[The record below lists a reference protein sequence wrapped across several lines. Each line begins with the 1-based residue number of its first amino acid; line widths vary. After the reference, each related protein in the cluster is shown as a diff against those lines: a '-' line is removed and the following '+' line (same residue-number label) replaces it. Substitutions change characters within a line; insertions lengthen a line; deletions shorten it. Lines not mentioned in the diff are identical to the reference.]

1 MENIKRLAFKISR
14 DIIDPSFLAPAGENF
29 CPPKINFP
37 FSADNS
43 RPLPYA
49 RIYRESGENAL
60 RSILLIR
67 LGGLGDLL
75 VAYPSIALIR
85 RVLSSGSGPVLRR
98 SAEKKQAGRGAEESQ
113 ADQSMKGPQTLHPAG
128 ERKREFDEAFL
139 PAALS
144 LACRAEYG
152 VLLKETGVV
161 DDLLDAGSAPVSGLF
176 GGAGVT
182 TAREGRSVPS
192 PASAYDLVAGWMQ
205 SETTRADLE
214 RFLRTPGGPRVHLMG
229 IRPGSG
235 RLSRFFFD
243 ETREFLR
250 REGASS
256 FPSFE
261 ECAFLSVPSSWTE
274 EGKKLRPASG
284 AKFGDAKSDDA
295 KSGDAKSAGAKSG
308 GIKSGDAK
316 SIEKFAVVHVGSG
329 SRSKRWPLANFI
341 DVVSRLSAAGV
352 SGTIVSGEAEEDIVP
367 SLRSTALPEGWR
379 WVHQPPL
386 RALAGMI
393 ASAGLYLGNDSG
405 VTHLAAACGA
415 SGAAVFRREFES
427 LWEPY
432 GNIQIISA
440 DDIKNITPAAVWE
453 RCCRI
458 SAII

>member
-1 MENIKRLAFKISR
+1 
-14 DIIDPSFLAPAGENF
+14 
-29 CPPKINFP
+29 
-37 FSADNS
+37 
-43 RPLPYA
+43 
-49 RIYRESGENAL
+49 L

-75 VAYPSIALIR
+75 VAYPSISLIR
-85 RVLSSGSGPVLRR
+85 RVLSSGRGPVSRQ

-113 ADQSMKGPQTLHPAG
+113 AGQSMKGPQTLHPAG
-128 ERKREFDEAFL
+128 EREREFDEAFL

-161 DDLLDAGSAPVSGLF
+161 DDLLDAGSAPVSELF
-176 GGAGVT
+176 GGAGIT
-182 TAREGRSVPS
+182 TAWEGRSVPS

-214 RFLRTPGGPRVHLMG
+214 RFLRTPGGSRVHLMG
-229 IRPGSG
+229 VRPGSG

-250 REGASS
+250 REGAAS

-261 ECAFLSVPSSWTE
+261 ECAFLRVPSSWTE

-284 AKFGDAKSDDA
+284 M
-295 KSGDAKSAGAKSG
+295 KSGDAKSSDPKSG
-308 GIKSGDAK
+308 DEKSRDAK

-329 SRSKRWPLANFI
+329 SLSKRWPLANFM
-341 DVVSRLSAAGV
+341 DVVSRLAAAGV
-352 SGTIVSGEAEEDIVP
+352 YGTIVSGEAEEDIVP
-367 SLRSTALPEGWR
+367 SLMSAALPKGWQ

-427 LWEPY
+427 LWAPY
-432 GNIQIISA
+432 GNIHVISA
-440 DDIKNITPAAVWE
+440 DDIKNITSAAVWE

-458 SAII
+458 LAII

>member
-1 MENIKRLAFKISR
+1 
-14 DIIDPSFLAPAGENF
+14 
-29 CPPKINFP
+29 
-37 FSADNS
+37 
-43 RPLPYA
+43 
-49 RIYRESGENAL
+49 
-60 RSILLIR
+60 
-67 LGGLGDLL
+67 
-75 VAYPSIALIR
+75 
-85 RVLSSGSGPVLRR
+85 
-98 SAEKKQAGRGAEESQ
+98 
-113 ADQSMKGPQTLHPAG
+113 MKGPQTLHPAG
-128 ERKREFDEAFL
+128 EREREFDEAFL

-229 IRPGSG
+229 IEPGSG

-243 ETREFLR
+243 KTCEFLR
-250 REGASS
+250 REGAAS

-261 ECAFLSVPSSWTE
+261 ECAFLSVPSSWME

-284 AKFGDAKSDDA
+284 AKSSDP
-295 KSGDAKSAGAKSG
+295 KSGDAKFAG
-308 GIKSGDAK
+308 
-316 SIEKFAVVHVGSG
+316 KFAVVHVGSG
-329 SRSKRWPLANFI
+329 SRGKRWPLANFM
-341 DVVSRLSAAGV
+341 DVVSRLAAAGV
-352 SGTIVSGEAEEDIVP
+352 YGTIVSGEAEEDIVP
-367 SLRSTALPEGWR
+367 SLMSAALPKGWQ
-379 WVHQPPL
+379 WIHQPPL

-415 SGAAVFRREFES
+415 SGAAVFRREYKS
-427 LWEPY
+427 LWAPY
-432 GNIQIISA
+432 GNIHVISA
-440 DDIKNITPAAVWE
+440 DDIKNITSAAVWE

-458 SAII
+458 LAII